1 MCGEFG
7 LLILRFFCPNRNP
20 LACFLQYAA
29 CISFR
34 MRLLAFYL
42 RECRMM
48 WTTSFPAEAQRDALK
63 SLCFR
68 GQKPCQFM
76 AAHQIP
82 VVQISFSNRQLVRWE
97 KRNSSLCFSLFILN
111 FLGWPLTELM
121 LENAG
126 NWGWKLV
133 RQRHIVMFLTKKWI
147 RKENKVEG
155 HLTTQIALVLRWH
168 LQVGAGRTGSGLK

>member
-1 MCGEFG
+1 MTSVLSYLVCGEFG
-7 LLILRFFCPNRNP
+7 FLILRFFFFPNRNP

-48 WTTSFPAEAQRDALK
+48 WTISFPAEVQRDALK
-63 SLCFR
+63 PLCFR

-82 VVQISFSNRQLVRWE
+82 GVQISFSNRQLKV
-97 KRNSSLCFSLFILN
+97 
-111 FLGWPLTELM
+111 G
-121 LENAG
+121 
-126 NWGWKLV
+126 
-133 RQRHIVMFLTKKWI
+133 
-147 RKENKVEG
+147 RKETLPSVF
-155 HLTTQIALVLRWH
+155 LYLF
-168 LQVGAGRTGSGLK
+168 

>member
-7 LLILRFFCPNRNP
+7 LLILRFFFFFPKQIP

-42 RECRMM
+42 RECRML
-48 WTTSFPAEAQRDALK
+48 WTTSFPAEAQRNALK
-63 SLCFR
+63 PLCFR

-82 VVQISFSNRQLVRWE
+82 GVQISFSNRQLVRWE
-97 KRNSSLCFSLFILN
+97 EKKLFPLFFSIYFEFSWLAPLLNLC
-111 FLGWPLTELM
+111 
-121 LENAG
+121 
-126 NWGWKLV
+126 
-133 RQRHIVMFLTKKWI
+133 
-147 RKENKVEG
+147 
-155 HLTTQIALVLRWH
+155 
-168 LQVGAGRTGSGLK
+168 